1 MTIFKIGTGIMS
13 LTIKLFSQTILDFGC
28 NLRKGFYIFVILFA
42 GSVFANEET
51 DMATEARIKAILS
64 DMTLEQKVGQMV
76 QGEIKWVKPGDVS
89 KYFLGSIL
97 NGGGSHPNTN
107 RNPREP
113 HYGRGSNDKN
123 ASIQDWLDVADEV
136 YLESID
142 KSRGGAGIPIIWGT
156 DAVHGHNNVIG
167 ATLFPHN
174 IGLGAANDPELLKN
188 IGEITAKEVAVTGID
203 WIFAPTV
210 ATVKDNRWGRTY
222 EGYSSESDIVG
233 RYARQIVEGIQGDD
247 INELRSNPAKL
258 ISSAKHFIGDG
269 GTYRGI
275 DQGDTVLSLEDL
287 LKDHGQGFYKA
298 LEADVQTIMASFNSW
313 NGDKIH
319 GNEQLL
325 TDVLKTQL
333 GFDGFVIGDWNGH
346 GQVDDC
352 TNRSCPSAI
361 NAGVDMIMVPE
372 HWKPFLKNTIQ
383 QVRDGIIPI
392 SRIDDAVSRILRV
405 KIRAGMFEK
414 GLPSIRAYSG
424 RSELLGSTDHREI
437 AREAVRKS
445 LVLMKNNDIL
455 PLQPNTHILVT
466 GDGGNDVGKQ
476 SGGWTITWQGT
487 GNTNDDFPGATSIFA
502 GIGEAMELVNGS
514 AEYSDDGSWIK
525 KPDVAVVV
533 FGEDPYAEGQGDIP
547 YLNDPDNESTK
558 QIFKKLQDEG
568 IPIVSILLTGRPLW
582 MNSEI
587 NSSDAFIVAWLP
599 GSEGGGVA
607 DLIVS
612 DKNGDP
618 RYDFTGRLSFPW
630 PKYEVNLENEA
641 LAVDEFILPLGAGM
655 SYKTK
660 SILPNFLSEKSS
672 VVSED
677 VADIIFAGSTRE
689 PWKTYVGDINDW
701 HRLVPSGVG
710 KTQNGDLR
718 LDIVD
723 GNVQEDSL
731 RVRWDKGY
739 ESQFYW
745 QADVPA
751 DFSKMEEQGGALV
764 MEFMINKYPE
774 GTVTQRMD
782 CGWPC
787 RGEIDVTE
795 FFKSIPLKQSSKIG
809 ISLSCFKKMGVDLK
823 KITSPLVLVSKD
835 EFSITFSDVRVVVDP
850 LEENTIQSCDTDL
863 TPFVIN

>member
-51 DMATEARIKAILS
+51 DMATEARVKAILS
-64 DMTLEQKVGQMV
+64 DMSLEQKVGQMV

-107 RNPREP
+107 RNPSEP

-123 ASIQDWLDVADEV
+123 ASIRDWLDVADEV

-233 RYARQIVEGIQGDD
+233 RYAKQIVEGIQGDD

-568 IPIVSILLTGRPLW
+568 VPIVSILLTGRPLW

-630 PKYEVNLENEA
+630 PKYEVNLKDEA

-660 SILPNFLSEKSS
+660 STLPNYLSEKSS

-677 VADIIFAGSTRE
+677 VADII
-689 PWKTYVGDINDW
+689 
-701 HRLVPSGVG
+701 
-710 KTQNGDLR
+710 
-718 LDIVD
+718 
-723 GNVQEDSL
+723 L
-731 RVRWDKGY
+731 RVPQ
-739 ESQFYW
+739 ESHG
-745 QADVPA
+745 
-751 DFSKMEEQGGALV
+751 KHMLV
-764 MEFMINKYPE
+764 I
-774 GTVTQRMD
+774 
-782 CGWPC
+782 
-787 RGEIDVTE
+787 
-795 FFKSIPLKQSSKIG
+795 
-809 ISLSCFKKMGVDLK
+809 
-823 KITSPLVLVSKD
+823 
-835 EFSITFSDVRVVVDP
+835 
-850 LEENTIQSCDTDL
+850 
-863 TPFVIN
+863 